1 MCTAEH
7 LRLVAYPSSAEQ
19 ARARKKANSYQAPCG
34 VHAPVSWEKMAVEE
48 YAALQRVWGTRLV
61 QRDGI
66 WWRQVR
72 PLFYMPLF
80 PFQEFSPG
88 SQRPP
93 GLARIGGCQHL
104 VPSPDAANSRMNFFV
119 FAEPQDYSLEH
130 VKHHR
135 KQNIKKG
142 LRHFELKEV
151 HDLQEFIRAA
161 YPVYLSFY
169 SRTHYWYHSQRR
181 DQRCFAVWAK
191 TLFDFPK
198 LLILGAWHEDAL
210 CAFHISYRVEDVL
223 VLDTFFSHSDALHLR
238 VLDVT
243 YHALRERAAAVPDL
257 QWLFLGRVSGKK
269 GLDDS
274 KLGRGAVVLSKPA
287 FVLLNP
293 LSRLALRLGLPGC
306 YAKLL
311 GQLPALTPRQPSWS
325 RTPRIPSLGPVT
337 PQNSTRTTENTSFKG
352 LQHTPDAAAEASAA
366 HPRR

>member
-1 MCTAEH
+1 
-7 LRLVAYPSSAEQ
+7 
-19 ARARKKANSYQAPCG
+19 
-34 VHAPVSWEKMAVEE
+34 MAVEE
-48 YAALQRVWGTRLV
+48 YTALQRAWGTRLV
-61 QRDGI
+61 ERDGI

-88 SQRPP
+88 SHRPP
-93 GLARIGGCQHL
+93 RLAQAGGCQHL
-104 VPSPDAANSRMNFFV
+104 VPLPVAANSRMNFFV
-119 FAEPQDYSLEH
+119 FAEPQAYSLEH

-142 LRHFELKEV
+142 LRHFELKQI

-169 SRTHYWYHSQRR
+169 SRTHYWYQSERR
-181 DQRCFAVWAK
+181 DQCRFAVWAE

-198 LLILGAWHEDAL
+198 LLILGVWHDDAL

-243 YHALRERAAAVPDL
+243 YHALRERAASVPDL
-257 QWLFLGRVSGKK
+257 QWLFLGRVTGKK

-287 FVLLNP
+287 FVFLNP
-293 LSRLALRLGLPGC
+293 LSRFVLRLGLPGC

-311 GQLPALTPRQPSWS
+311 GQLPALTARQPSLLG
-325 RTPRIPSLGPVT
+325 TTRIPSLEQVS
-337 PQNSTRTTENTSFKG
+337 PQNLRRTAGKASFG
-352 LQHTPDAAAEASAA
+352 GPQHTPDALGEVSAGR
-366 HPRR
+366 PRR